1 MKELVLSYIMQYGYG
16 ILFFAFL
23 LELLALPLPGEFI
36 LAYVGYLTYENHMNL
51 IASILVVFLG
61 VCTGITISYY
71 LGYKLGKP
79 FFYKYG
85 HYVYLSP
92 KRLDL
97 VSRWFGMYGYI
108 VLVVAFFIP
117 GIRHVTGYF
126 SGITQTPIYKFLI
139 HAYLGAFLYTTVFI
153 LLGRVLGPDLNFQ
166 DFDEKYII
174 FAAVIVLFMLIIYL
188 VRKYNHL
195 RIKE

>member
-1 MKELVLSYIMQYGYG
+1 VKELVLSYIMQYGYG

-36 LAYVGYLTYENHMNL
+36 LAYVGYLTYQNHMNFV
-51 IASILVVFLG
+51 ASILVVFLG

-79 FFYKYG
+79 FVYKYG

-97 VSRWFGMYGYI
+97 VSGWFGTYGYI
-108 VLVVAFFIP
+108 VLVVAYFIP
-117 GIRHVTGYF
+117 GVRHVTGYF
-126 SGITQTPIYKFLI
+126 SGITQTPIYKFHI
-139 HAYLGAFLYTTVFI
+139 HAYLGAFLYTIVFI
-153 LLGRVLGPDLNFQ
+153 SLGRVLGPNLNSQ
-166 DFDEKYII
+166 DFDENYITI
-174 FAAVIVLFMLIIYL
+174 GAVIILTMLIIYL
-188 VRKYNHL
+188 VRKYAKL
-195 RIKE
+195 YTRG